1 MAGSP
6 PLGVPSGPS
15 GLGTSVDALASASR
29 FDPRVGCKRRSRRFC
44 LVLGVSRDRKVGGL
58 ELFINLH
65 EGVVAAVMPRPAH
78 APTGFGLVCAW

>member
-1 MAGSP
+1 MRA
-6 PLGVPSGPS
+6 
-15 GLGTSVDALASASR
+15 
-29 FDPRVGCKRRSRRFC
+29 RRIKAKAR
-44 LVLGVSRDRKVGGL
+44 LVANRKVGGL